1 MNVPGLACDSSYVF
15 ITGDLSGVEA
25 IRAGSI
31 SYDTAYPVIAMDR
44 SIIDTAYNFTAVT
57 SLPEDTANIII
68 VSAVD

>member
-1 MNVPGLACDSSYVF
+1 MNVTGLACDSSYVF

-25 IRAGSI
+25 VRTGSV
-31 SYDTAYPVIAMDR
+31 SYDAADPVISPDG
-44 SIIDTAYNFTAVT
+44 SVIDTAENFAAVT